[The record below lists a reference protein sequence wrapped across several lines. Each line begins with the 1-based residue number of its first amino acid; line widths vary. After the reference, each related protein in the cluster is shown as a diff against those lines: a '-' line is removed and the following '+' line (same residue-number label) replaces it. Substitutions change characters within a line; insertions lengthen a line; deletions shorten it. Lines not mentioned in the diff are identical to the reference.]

1 MKKLISEISYIF
13 NKKQKRSMI
22 ILLFAI
28 FIGAVLEL
36 LGVSL
41 FMPLTTIV
49 TDPGKIETN
58 FFLRSFRDIFSL
70 NDATSMF
77 TGLAFAIIL
86 IYVAKNTYLS
96 LMYYFLYGFIYH
108 NQLKVE
114 SRLVDCYMKKPYIY
128 HLDHNTSDMIRN
140 IMLDSERLFQ
150 LILQFLSLISEV
162 LISLFLVLYLLIQ
175 DPVMTVSIAAV
186 LAVSVGIFML
196 LTRKRANRYGLINQE
211 YDGRMHQAIEE
222 ALGAVKDI
230 KILHR
235 EKYFVDKFTHGGE
248 QKMDALI
255 HTNFFGAVPKYLIEM
270 VCMAGI
276 LAVMIAKVMS
286 GTDMNSIVP
295 ELAAFAVAAFK
306 LLPSVGKITNYS
318 NGISFLMPS
327 IDLIYHDLKETE
339 DMLKVEEVDESD
351 APDISEAEAI
361 SVEKV
366 SFAYPNTDKNVMD
379 DVSFRIPSGSSV
391 GLIGPTGAGKTTV
404 ADVILGIF
412 FPKSGEIK
420 YGKMNVHRYPMTWA
434 KRLAYIPQAIFLS
447 DESIRENIAFG
458 IERDEIDDGRV
469 WEAIKEAQ
477 LTDFVRSL
485 PGGLDTKVGERG
497 VRLSGGQRQRIGIAR
512 ALYGEPEILV
522 LDEATAALDTD
533 TEKAVMEAIDS
544 LHGRKTLLIIAH
556 RLTTIRNCDIILEV
570 RDGKVS
576 PVRRE
581 EFDKMLKEQTDNE

>member
-1 MKKLISEISYIF
+1 
-13 NKKQKRSMI
+13 MI

-351 APDISEAEAI
+351 APDISEAEVI

>member
-1 MKKLISEISYIF
+1 
-13 NKKQKRSMI
+13 MI

-211 YDGRMHQAIEE
+211 FDGRMHQAIEE

>member
-186 LAVSVGIFML
+186 LAVSVGLFML

>member
-1 MKKLISEISYIF
+1 
-13 NKKQKRSMI
+13 QKRSMI

-186 LAVSVGIFML
+186 LAVSVGLFML

-235 EKYFVDKFTHGGE
+235 EQYFVDKFTHGGE

>member
-13 NKKQKRSMI
+13 DRKQKRSMI
-22 ILLFAI
+22 LLLIVI
-28 FIGAVLEL
+28 FIGAIMEL

-41 FMPLTTIV
+41 FMPLTTVV
-49 TDPGKIETN
+49 TDPDKIDN
-58 FFLRSFRDIFSL
+58 NVFLKSFRDILGF
-70 NDATSMF
+70 NDTRQMF
-77 TGLAFAIIL
+77 IGLAFTIIV
-86 IYVAKNTYLS
+86 IYIVKNVYLS
-96 LMYYFLYGFIYH
+96 LMYYHLYGFIYH

-114 SRLVDCYMKKPYIY
+114 SRLIDCYMKKPYIY

-150 LILQFLSLISEV
+150 LILQFLSLISELLLSV
-162 LISLFLVLYLLIQ
+162 LLVTYLLIQ
-175 DPVMTVSIAAV
+175 DPVMTVSIALV
-186 LAVSVGIFML
+186 LMASVGIYMAI
-196 LTRKRANRYGLINQE
+196 TRKKANRYGQINQE

-235 EKYFVDKFTHGGE
+235 EKYFVDKFTYGGE

-276 LAVMIAKVMS
+276 LAVMIFKVLG
-286 GTDMNSIVP
+286 GTDMNTLVP

-306 LLPSVGKITNYS
+306 LLPSVGKIANYF

-339 DMLKVEEVDESD
+339 DMLEVEYKDESH
-351 APDISEAEAI
+351 APDLSEADAI
-361 SVEKV
+361 ELEDV
-366 SFAYPNTDKNVMD
+366 SFAYPNTDK
-379 DVSFRIPSGSSV
+379 DVLQSVSLKIPTGSSV
-391 GLIGPTGAGKTTV
+391 GLIGSTGAGKSTL

-412 FPKSGEIK
+412 FPKSGEVR
-420 YGKMNVHRYPMTWA
+420 YGGMNVHEYPMTWA

-458 IERDEIDDGRV
+458 IEP
-469 WEAIKEAQ
+469 EAIEDDKVWKAVDEAQ

-485 PGGLDTKVGERG
+485 PEGLDTKVGERG

-512 ALYGEPEILV
+512 ALYGDPEFLV
-522 LDEATAALDTD
+522 LDEATSALDSD
-533 TEKAVMEAIDS
+533 TEQAVMEAIDS
-544 LHGRKTLLIIAH
+544 LHGKKTLLIIAH
-556 RLTTIRNCDIILEV
+556 RLTTIKNCDVIFSV
-570 RDGKVS
+570 GGGKVS
-576 PVRRE
+576 PVDRE
-581 EFDKMLKEQTDNE
+581 DFENMLKEQTGNE

>member
-1 MKKLISEISYIF
+1 
-13 NKKQKRSMI
+13 MI

-351 APDISEAEAI
+351 APDISEAEVI

-581 EFDKMLKEQTDNE
+581 EFDKMLKEQTGNE

>member
-1 MKKLISEISYIF
+1 
-13 NKKQKRSMI
+13 MI

-114 SRLVDCYMKKPYIY
+114 SRLVDSYMKKPYIY

-306 LLPSVGKITNYS
+306 LLPSVGKIANYS

-366 SFAYPNTDKNVMD
+366 SFAHPNTDKNVMD

-497 VRLSGGQRQRIGIAR
+497 
-512 ALYGEPEILV
+512 
-522 LDEATAALDTD
+522 D
-533 TEKAVMEAIDS
+533 
-544 LHGRKTLLIIAH
+544 
-556 RLTTIRNCDIILEV
+556 RNSK
-570 RDGKVS
+570 GS
-576 PVRRE
+576 VRRAG
-581 EFDKMLKEQTDNE
+581 DTGAGRSYGGA

>member
-1 MKKLISEISYIF
+1 
-13 NKKQKRSMI
+13 MI

-114 SRLVDCYMKKPYIY
+114 SRLVDSYMKKPYIY

-306 LLPSVGKITNYS
+306 LLPSVGKIANYS

>member
-13 NKKQKRSMI
+13 DKKQKRGMI
-22 ILLFAI
+22 VLLVAI
-28 FIGAVLEL
+28 FIGAVMEL

-49 TDPGKIETN
+49 TSPEKTESN

-70 NDATSMF
+70 YEPQQMF
-77 TGLAFAIIL
+77 VGLAAAIIV
-86 IYVAKNTYLS
+86 IYIVKNLYLS

-114 SRLVDCYMKKPYIY
+114 ARLVDCYMKKPYIY

-150 LILQFLSLISEV
+150 LILQFLSLISE
-162 LISLFLVLYLLIQ
+162 LLLSGLLVAYLLIQ
-175 DPVMTVSIAAV
+175 DPVMTVSIALV
-186 LAVSVGIFML
+186 LGISIGLYML
-196 LTRKRANRYGLINQE
+196 FTKERANRYGQINQE

-235 EKYFVDKFTHGGE
+235 EKYFVNKFVYGGK
-248 QKMDALI
+248 QKMNALI

-276 LAVMIAKVMS
+276 LAVMIGKVLT

-306 LLPSVGKITNYS
+306 LLPSVGKIANYF

-339 DMLKVEEVDESD
+339 DMLEIEYKDESN
-351 APDISEAEAI
+351 APDLSEAGEITA
-361 SVEKV
+361 EGL
-366 SFAYPNTDKNVMD
+366 SFAYPNTKTDVLK
-379 DVSFRIPSGSSV
+379 DVSFKIPAGSSV
-391 GLIGPTGAGKTTV
+391 GLIGTTGAGKSTL

-412 FPKSGEIK
+412 FPKSGEVR
-420 YGKMNVHRYPMTWA
+420 YGMMNVHEYPMTWA
-434 KRLAYIPQAIFLS
+434 ERLAYIPQTIFLS

-458 IERDEIDDGRV
+458 IEPEEI
-469 WEAIKEAQ
+469 
-477 LTDFVRSL
+477 
-485 PGGLDTKVGERG
+485 
-497 VRLSGGQRQRIGIAR
+497 
-512 ALYGEPEILV
+512 
-522 LDEATAALDTD
+522 
-533 TEKAVMEAIDS
+533 
-544 LHGRKTLLIIAH
+544 
-556 RLTTIRNCDIILEV
+556 
-570 RDGKVS
+570 
-576 PVRRE
+576 
-581 EFDKMLKEQTDNE
+581 

>member
-351 APDISEAEAI
+351 APDISEAEVI

-581 EFDKMLKEQTDNE
+581 EFDKMLKEQTGNE

>member
-1 MKKLISEISYIF
+1 MRKLISEISYIF
-13 NKKQKRSMI
+13 NKKQKRNMI
-22 ILLFAI
+22 LLLFAI
-28 FIGAVLEL
+28 FIGAVMEL

-41 FMPLTTIV
+41 FMPLTTVV
-49 TDPGKIETN
+49 TDPEKTESNI
-58 FFLRSFRDIFSL
+58 FLRCFRDLFGL
-70 NDATSMF
+70 QDKQQMF
-77 TGLAFAIIL
+77 IGLAAAIIL
-86 IYVAKNTYLS
+86 IYILKNIYLS
-96 LMYYFLYGFIYH
+96 LMYYCLYGFIYH

-114 SRLVDCYMKKPYIY
+114 SRLIECYLKKPYIY

-150 LILQFLSLISEV
+150 LILQFLSLISE
-162 LISLFLVLYLLIQ
+162 LLLSALLVAYLLIQ
-175 DPVMTVSIAAV
+175 DPVMTVSIAVV
-186 LAVSVGIFML
+186 LMLSVGVYMA
-196 LTRKRANRYGLINQE
+196 LTRKKANRYGQINQE

-235 EKYFVDKFTHGGE
+235 EKYFVDKFTYGGE

-276 LAVMIAKVMS
+276 LAVMIAKVLG
-286 GTDMNSIVP
+286 GTDMNSLVP

-306 LLPSVGKITNYS
+306 LLPSVGKIANYF

-339 DMLKVEEVDESD
+339 DMLEVEYKDESD
-351 APDISEAEAI
+351 APDIEGAGAI
-361 SVEKV
+361 ELKDV
-366 SFAYPNTDKNVMD
+366 SFAYPDTDHDVLQ
-379 DVSFRIPSGSSV
+379 DVSLELPVGCSA
-391 GLIGPTGAGKTTV
+391 GLIGTTGAGKSTL

-412 FPKSGEIK
+412 FPKSGEVRF
-420 YGKMNVHRYPMTWA
+420 GAMNVHEYPMTWA
-434 KRLAYIPQAIFLS
+434 KRLAYIPQTIFLS

-458 IERDEIDDGRV
+458 IESEDIDDDKV
-469 WEAIKEAQ
+469 WEAVGEAQ

-485 PGGLDTKVGERG
+485 PEGLDTKVGERG

-512 ALYGEPEILV
+512 ALYGDPEFLV
-522 LDEATAALDTD
+522 LDEATSALDSD
-533 TEKAVMEAIDS
+533 TEQAVMEAIDS

-556 RLTTIRNCDIILEV
+556 RLTTIRNCDLIFSV
-570 RDGKVS
+570 GDGRVS
-576 PVRRE
+576 PVDRDVFENMIRE
-581 EFDKMLKEQTDNE
+581 QAGNE

>member
-351 APDISEAEAI
+351 APDISEAEVI